1 MTPAQFIAKW
11 SQTELSEKQAA
22 QQHFLDLCELV
33 RHPTPAA
40 ADPKG
45 EWFCFEKGAEKR
57 DGGDGWADVWK
68 KDFFGWEYKG
78 KRKNLADAYRQLDQ
92 YRAAL
97 ENPPLLVVC
106 DLDRIEVHT
115 NFTNTKPNAFV
126 IPLVQ
131 LDTPRHLEILRAV
144 FHEPDRL
151 RPGVPSAAMTEDAAA
166 KLGGLADAMRQR
178 GLEPHRVAHFLIRV
192 VFCLFAEDVGLLPKG
207 VFTQILDK
215 CRRDP
220 TRFQRLLGQLW
231 SAMVAGGDFGA
242 DTIRHFNGNLFQN
255 ETVPELTVAEIERI
269 TAAAAL
275 EWNTVDASIFGTL
288 FTRGIDP
295 DLRSQLGAQYT
306 NRVDIETIIEPVV
319 LAPLRREWS
328 EVREKVEELVGRV
341 TSHGGEQI
349 AASGDAA
356 YKKNRAAAET
366 LVTGFLERL
375 RAKRVLDGAGGS
387 GNFLYVTL
395 QKLLDLEKEVNDW
408 LAAHGFT
415 PHFPG
420 VSPRQLYLIEINPYA
435 HSLAQVTVQIGYI
448 QWLQAHGFGFPAEPI
463 LLRLDQQFQLADAL
477 FTDWPA
483 VEYLV
488 GNPPFLGGKKLRTE
502 LGDEYVDKLF
512 AEWRDRVPPEADL
525 CCYWFEK
532 ARAQM
537 EAGKLTRAGLLATQ
551 GIRGGANRDVLKRL
565 KENGDI
571 FFAESDRDW
580 IQDGANVHVS
590 MIGFD
595 NGAEQQRVLDGQTV
609 PVINA
614 NLTATADITEA
625 KPIPANL
632 NLSFMG
638 TTKGGAFDIPE
649 QLALELL
656 AKPNPH
662 GRPNSDVGVPWVNGL
677 DVTRRP
683 RGMWIID
690 FGVGLSEQEAA
701 KYEVPF
707 EYVREHVKP
716 DRDQN
721 NRESYRRLWWQHVE
735 ARPDFRAAVASLPRF
750 LCTCRVSKHR
760 MFVWLAAPSL
770 PDSATFAFARS
781 DDYFFGVLHSRAHE
795 VWALKLGT
803 RLETRPRYTPTTC
816 FETFPFPVPTDAQ
829 REAIAVAAQELN
841 ALRERWLNP
850 PEWTREEVLEF
861 PASVDGPWA
870 RFVVGRDGSPSRLN
884 PNNDAARS
892 ASAPYRENGIGLARY
907 PRLVPKDADCAKQL
921 AKRTLTNLYNECPT
935 WLANAHA
942 KLDAAVFASYGWLRS
957 ERGEPVELP
966 DDQILERLLRVNL
979 ERAGG

>member
-11 SQTELSEKQAA
+11 NQAELSEKQAA
-22 QQHFLDLCELV
+22 QQHFLDLCDLV
-33 RHPTPAA
+33 AHPKPAD

-45 EWFCFEKGAEKR
+45 EWFCFERGAEKR

-78 KRKNLADAYRQLDQ
+78 KRKNLAEAYRQLDQ

-106 DLDRIEVHT
+106 DLDRIQIHT
-115 NFTNTKPNAFV
+115 NFTNTKPHAFI
-126 IPLVQ
+126 IPLAQ

-144 FHEPDRL
+144 FHEPDKL
-151 RPGVPSAAMTEDAAA
+151 KPGVPSAAMTEEAAA

-178 GLEPHRVAHFLIRV
+178 GLEPHGVAHFLIRV

-215 CRRDP
+215 CRHDP
-220 TRFQRLLGQLW
+220 ARFQRLLGQLW

-255 ETVPELTVAEIERI
+255 ETVPALTIGEIEHI
-269 TAAAAL
+269 TGAAAL

-306 NRVDIETIIEPVV
+306 SRVDIETIIEPVV
-319 LAPLRREWS
+319 LVPLRREWAD
-328 EVREKVEELVGRV
+328 VLLKVG
-341 TSHGGEQI
+341 Q
-349 AASGDAA
+349 ASSLSAGKTMDKPEACPT
-356 YKKNRAAAET
+356 KKDRAAAEK
-366 LVTGFLERL
+366 LVTSFLERL
-375 RAKRVLDGAGGS
+375 RAQRVLDAAGGS

-415 PHFPG
+415 PHFPV
-420 VSPRQLYLIEINPYA
+420 VSPRQLHLIEINPYA

-448 QWLQAHGFGFPAEPI
+448 QWLQAHGFGFPHEPI

-477 FTDWPA
+477 FTVWPA
-483 VEYLV
+483 VDFLV

-512 AEWRDRVPPEADL
+512 AAWRDRVPPEADL

-532 ARAQM
+532 ARAQL
-537 EAGKLTRAGLLATQ
+537 EAGKLIRAGLLATQ
-551 GIRGGANRDVLKRL
+551 GIRGGASRDVLKRL
-565 KENGDI
+565 KETGDI

-595 NGAEQQRVLDGQTV
+595 NGEEKQRILDGQTV
-609 PVINA
+609 PAINA

-625 KPIPANL
+625 KPLPANL
-632 NLSFMG
+632 KLSFMG

-656 AKPNPH
+656 TKPNPH
-662 GRPNSDVGVPWVNGL
+662 GKPNSDVVVPWVNGL

-690 FGVGLSEQEAA
+690 FGVGLPEQEAA
-701 KYEVPF
+701 KYEAPF
-707 EYVREHVKP
+707 EYVRQHVKP
-716 DRDQN
+716 ERDHN

-735 ARPDFRAAVASLPRF
+735 ARPDFRAAVAPLPRF

-760 MFVWLAAPSL
+760 MFVWLGAPTL

-829 REAIAVAAQELN
+829 REAIAGAAQELN
-841 ALRERWLNP
+841 ELRERWLNP
-850 PEWTREEVLEF
+850 PEWTREDVLEF
-861 PASVDGPWA
+861 PASVDGP
-870 RFVVGRDGSPSRLN
+870 RRRYVVGRVTPRGES
-884 PNNDAARS
+884 AAAVS
-892 ASAPYRENGIGLARY
+892 GDTAYNVGVARY
-907 PRLVPKDADCAKQL
+907 PRCVPKDADCAKLL
-921 AKRTLTNLYNECPT
+921 AKRTLTNLYNERPT

-942 KLDAAVFASYGWLRS
+942 KLDAAVFAAYEW
-957 ERGEPVELP
+957 PVELT
-966 DDQILERLLRVNL
+966 DEQILERLLKLNL
-979 ERAGG
+979 ERAVR